1 MRDLNKEYKDM
12 VLNETP
18 DIWSKIEAGL
28 DERQKAAQPVI
39 AAAPKRK
46 TFKLTR
52 MMGYVGAAAAAVLC
66 ICLVAPLL
74 KGSRDAATAESNA
87 PRHIRSAAPE
97 AAADTA
103 AASQE
108 MYDTAEI
115 DTLTGGSKKERNKA
129 EAAVN
134 YSADAAEIYMEEA
147 EESAAAAGERDV
159 ADEAKMEELL
169 AAGKRMLKL
178 TLVPGA
184 DAGALEYLI
193 NEFSLSP
200 YDEYDNTILF
210 VIPEGI
216 DVEELKDIIEKDENI
231 AESEIITTI
240 DDSIITR

>member
-1 MRDLNKEYKDM
+1 M

-28 DERQKAAQPVI
+28 DERQKAVQPVI

-46 TFKLTR
+46 AFKLTR

-66 ICLVAPLL
+66 ICLVVPLL

-103 AASQE
+103 AASE
-108 MYDTAEI
+108 MDDTAEI
-115 DTLTGGSKKERNKA
+115 NTLTGGSKKERNKA
-129 EAAVN
+129 EAVAN
-134 YSADAAEIYMEEA
+134 YSADAAEVYMEEA
-147 EESAAAAGERDV
+147 EESEATTAGERDV
-159 ADEAKMEELL
+159 ADEAKTEELL
-169 AAGKRMLKL
+169 VAGEKLLKL

-184 DAGALEYLI
+184 DAGALNYLI

-200 YDEYDNTILF
+200 YDEYDDTLLF
-210 VIPEGI
+210 LIPEGI